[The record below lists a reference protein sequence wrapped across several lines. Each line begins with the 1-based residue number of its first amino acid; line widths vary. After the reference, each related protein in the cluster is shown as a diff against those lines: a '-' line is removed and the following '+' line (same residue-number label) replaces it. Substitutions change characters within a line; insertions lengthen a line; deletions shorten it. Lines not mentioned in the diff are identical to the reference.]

1 MSQKITK
8 RVVDQL
14 TDGQTFWD
22 ATLKGF
28 GVRRS
33 GDVIAYF
40 VKYRIGGGRA
50 ARQRMLTI
58 GRHGAPWTS
67 DTARELARKWLHEAR
82 LGQDPAE
89 ARKPTDKSMTVAEL
103 CNAYLDGI
111 DVRILPGKGRP
122 KKPRTIE
129 ADRSNIERHI
139 KPLLGKKRINQLTTK
154 DIERFQ
160 QDIAAGKTTLVEKT
174 KPRGVARVRGGKGI
188 AARTTSLLAA
198 ILGWA
203 VKERLLDSNPAK
215 GVTLFK
221 TKQITRYL
229 TDEEA
234 QRLGDAIAAAEQ
246 EWIDWTAA
254 CDQARAKGHP
264 QPPRRGESP
273 VAIAALKALLLTGSR
288 KMEILSLRRDWVDP
302 SLGVLLL
309 PDSKTGKKTIHV
321 AEPVIEILES
331 TPKIEGEQFVFPG
344 KAKDSHFK
352 GLSRVWS
359 RIRQRAGLVDVR
371 LHDLRHHFATVATSA
386 GINLQAIG
394 RMLGHADLRSTRK
407 YAHIPDDPLRRTTEE
422 NAARIAAQLK
432 GTKSLS

>member
-14 TDGQTFWD
+14 TDGQILWD

-40 VKYRIGGGRA
+40 VKYRIGRGRA

-58 GRHGAPWTS
+58 GRHGAPWTP
-67 DTARELARKWLHEAR
+67 DTARDRAGKWLHQAR
-82 LGQDPAE
+82 DGEDPAE
-89 ARKPTDKSMTVAEL
+89 AKTPIDKSMTVAEL
-103 CNAYLDGI
+103 CKAYLEGI
-111 DVRILPGKGRP
+111 EVRILPGKGRP

-139 KPLLGKKRINQLTTK
+139 KPLLGKKRIKQLIKK
-154 DIERFQ
+154 DIEKFQ
-160 QDIAAGKTTLVEKT
+160 QDIAAGKTALVEKT

-198 ILGWA
+198 ILNWG
-203 VKERLLDSNPAK
+203 VQESFLDKNPAK

-221 TKQITRYL
+221 TQEITRYL

-234 QRLGDAIAAAEQ
+234 QRLGDVIAAAEQ
-246 EWIDWTAA
+246 EWRDWNAA
-254 CDQARAKGHP
+254 CDQARAQGLP
-264 QPPRRGESP
+264 QPRRRGENP
-273 VAIAALKALLLTGSR
+273 VAIAALKTLMLSGAR
-288 KMEILSLRRDWVDP
+288 KMEILSLRRDQVDP
-302 SLGVLLL
+302 GLGVLLL
-309 PDSKTGKKTIHV
+309 PESKTDKKTIHV
-321 AEPVIEILES
+321 AEPVVEILDS
-331 TPKIEGEQFVFPG
+331 VPKIEGEPFAFPG

-352 GLSRVWS
+352 GLWRVWD
-359 RIRQRAGLVDVR
+359 RIRRRACLVDVR
-371 LHDLRHHFATVATSA
+371 LHDLRHHFGTVATSD
-386 GINLQAIG
+386 GKNLQMIG

-407 YAHIPDDPLRRTTEE
+407 YAHLPDAPLRRATGE

-432 GTKSLS
+432 GTKP